1 MRIQS
6 NFNSCQ
12 RNNSINFKAL
22 GFPEGFAKIEMN
34 CLKPKSFNLLINKA
48 TYCICGYENLPQN
61 YKSQIEQC
69 LVIEQHL
76 SNVILK
82 QNEANELN
90 SLVLKKDPE
99 EFTKKAIEIIRRCKR
114 LLKAELFDMNNEF
127 TYMSLSLYI
136 DKKGKPFNKIIQDTE
151 RVAKEI
157 SKRIAKK
164 LDES

>member
-1 MRIQS
+1 MRIQT
-6 NFNSCQ
+6 NLNPHQ
-12 RNNSINFKAL
+12 PNNINFKAL
-22 GFPEGFAKIEMN
+22 GFPEGFAKIETN
-34 CLKPKSFNLLINKA
+34 CLKPENFNLLINKA
-48 TYCICGYENLPQN
+48 TYYINGYESLPQN

-90 SLVLKKDPE
+90 SLVLKEDPE
-99 EFTKKAIEIIRRCKR
+99 EFTKKTIEIIKSCKR
-114 LLKAELFDMNNEF
+114 LLKADLFDMNNEF

-136 DKKGKPFNKIIQDTE
+136 DKRGKPFYKIIQDTE
-151 RVAKEI
+151 RVSKEI